1 MEAVSTWSCPRSC
14 SSCLCKVQGNSE
26 GSCESA
32 TRSLLPTSLQMALR
46 CVGSISMLF
55 RFGMAILR
63 LCLNPIQTSR
73 TGRLSSQE
81 GQDKPELWC
90 GRKRAQFAVEQI
102 QIGYFNGF
110 PRIGVFGA
118 HEWLRMA
125 KRLR

>member
-1 MEAVSTWSCPRSC
+1 
-14 SSCLCKVQGNSE
+14 
-26 GSCESA
+26 
-32 TRSLLPTSLQMALR
+32 
-46 CVGSISMLF
+46 MLF

-110 PRIGVFGA
+110 PRIGVFGGSRVA
-118 HEWLRMA
+118 QDGQA
-125 KRLR
+125 SPVGTNVAVVA